1 MVAGV
6 SAAPSV
12 RVLLVDDQTLVRSG
26 FRLMLDQHPDIEV
39 CAEAGDGRE
48 AVRLARELQPDVVL
62 MDIRMPVLDGI
73 GATYEIAAFPDPPKV
88 LVLTTFDVDDY
99 VVEALRG
106 GASGYLLKDVE
117 PEELV
122 RAVHEVAAGDR
133 PLARPVLDRLV
144 AAFVAAGSAAPDGRL
159 ARLTEREREV
169 LGLLGQAL
177 NNAEI
182 AAALYLSVP
191 TVKTHVAAILA
202 KLELRDRV
210 QAAVLAHR
218 EGVA

>member
-1 MVAGV
+1 V
-6 SAAPSV
+6 SAPAVV
-12 RVLLVDDQTLVRSG
+12 RVLLADDQTLVRSG

-48 AVRLARELQPDVVL
+48 AVRLARALHPDVVL

-73 GATYEIAAFPDPPKV
+73 GATREIVAVADPPKV

-99 VVEALRG
+99 VIEALRG

-117 PEELV
+117 PADLV
-122 RAVHEVAAGDR
+122 RAVRDVAAGDR
-133 PLARPVLDRLV
+133 SLARPVLDRLV
-144 AAFVAAGSAAPDGRL
+144 ASFVAAGSAPSDGRL

-182 AAALYLSVP
+182 ADALFLSVP

-218 EGVA
+218 QGIV